1 METINDLWKLQK
13 AIEAHGGL
21 LDAPCL
27 ILKQH
32 FDDAQL
38 EGLWW
43 YLERLWSNSNH
54 YKVESH
60 MIITKALWLMNN
72 YNVVVD
78 FELRKVILECQ
89 DGSQLVANWILNE
102 DLLRLLWRLTHLVP
116 DGPDDSYH
124 YEDFRNRT
132 RIITDNLEESDQPR
146 AILMQLI
153 DITNSYKFKPN

>member
-89 DGSQLVANWILNE
+89 DGAELVANWILNE

-124 YEDFRNRT
+124 YDDFRNRT

-153 DITNSYKFKPN
+153 DITNSYKFKL

>member
-1 METINDLWKLQK
+1 MKTINDLWKLQK
-13 AIEAHGGL
+13 EIEAHGGL
-21 LDAPCL
+21 LNAPCL

-78 FELRKVILECQ
+78 FELKKVILECQ
-89 DGSQLVANWILNE
+89 DGAELVANWKLNE
-102 DLLRLLWRLTHLVP
+102 DLFTPFMETHTF
-116 DGPDDSYH
+116 S
-124 YEDFRNRT
+124 
-132 RIITDNLEESDQPR
+132 S
-146 AILMQLI
+146 
-153 DITNSYKFKPN
+153 

>member
-1 METINDLWKLQK
+1 MEPINELFKLQK
-13 AIEAHGGL
+13 AIESHGGL

-27 ILKQH
+27 SLKQH
-32 FDDAQL
+32 FDDAQ
-38 EGLWW
+38 
-43 YLERLWSNSNH
+43 LERLWSNSNH

-78 FELRKVILECQ
+78 FELRNVILECQ
-89 DGSQLVANWILNE
+89 DGAELVANWILNE

>member
-1 METINDLWKLQK
+1 
-13 AIEAHGGL
+13 
-21 LDAPCL
+21 
-27 ILKQH
+27 
-32 FDDAQL
+32 
-38 EGLWW
+38 
-43 YLERLWSNSNH
+43 
-54 YKVESH
+54 

-78 FELRKVILECQ
+78 FELRNVILECQ
-89 DGSQLVANWILNE
+89 DGAELVANWILNE

>member
-1 METINDLWKLQK
+1 MEPINELFKLQK
-13 AIEAHGGL
+13 AIESHGGL

-27 ILKQH
+27 SLKQH

-38 EGLWW
+38 EGLWC

-78 FELRKVILECQ
+78 FELRNVILECQ
-89 DGSQLVANWILNE
+89 DGAELVANWILNE

>member
-1 METINDLWKLQK
+1 METINDLWKLHK
-13 AIEAHGGL
+13 AVKNHGGI
-21 LDAPCL
+21 LDVPCL
-27 ILKQH
+27 SLKQH

-60 MIITKALWLMNN
+60 MIITKALWLMKN
-72 YNVVVD
+72 YNVIVD
-78 FELRKVILECQ
+78 FELKKIIIECQ
-89 DGSQLVANWILNE
+89 DGAELVTNWTLNE
-102 DLLRLLWRLTHLVP
+102 DLLRSLWRLTHMVP

-132 RIITDNLEESDQPR
+132 RDVTDHLEESDQPR

-153 DITNSYKFKPN
+153 DITNSYKFKR